1 MRERN
6 EKKGKRKGGETRERG
21 KDEKEKRRTAYL
33 EREKKK
39 EKIYKREKKKRERFF
54 LSYFRMTNPANS
66 TKISNSPLSR
76 GTPAVLQLLPSL
88 PHRLFPPRPLPLAC
102 VLLRCVLPVSLK
114 KKNFRFLKFFLLK
127 SHRLRLCSNTLT
139 RRRLS
144 LGLLADIPHPRSRF
158 ARDEACRKNL
168 SLALLRRSYV
178 WTRFCN

>member
-88 PHRLFPPRPLPLAC
+88 PHRLFPPRPPSVC
-102 VLLRCVLPVSLK
+102 VRAFTVCFV
-114 KKNFRFLKFFLLK
+114 
-127 SHRLRLCSNTLT
+127 
-139 RRRLS
+139 RLS
-144 LGLLADIPHPRSRF
+144 QKEKFSFFEIFSSQVASPS
-158 ARDEACRKNL
+158 
-168 SLALLRRSYV
+168 ALL
-178 WTRFCN
+178 

>member
-1 MRERN
+1 MRVRERGN
-6 EKKGKRKGGETRERG
+6 AKKGKRKKGETRERG

-54 LSYFRMTNPANS
+54 LSYFRMTNSANS
-66 TKISNSPLSR
+66 PQISNSPYPGGHPRFVAAS
-76 GTPAVLQLLPSL
+76 PPVSPS
-88 PHRLFPPRPLPLAC
+88 PPFRLRACFYGC
-102 VLLRCVLPVSLK
+102 VLLGLPK

-127 SHRLRLCSNTLT
+127 SHRLRLRSVMLT

-144 LGLLADIPHPRSRF
+144 LGLLAHISHPRSRF

-168 SLALLRRSYV
+168 SFTLLRRSYV
-178 WTRFCN
+178 WTRFCD